1 MQKNSQNFSMQEAM
15 RLAKTDAGQQLL
27 AMLQAQNSDS
37 LKQAM
42 NHASKGDYDQLK
54 QTLAPMLSSPEAQK
68 LLSQLG
74 RKVNE

>member
-1 MQKNSQNFSMQEAM
+1 MQKNSDNFSMQEAM
-15 RLAKTDAGQQLL
+15 RLAKSDAGQQLM

-42 NHASKGDYDQLK
+42 VQASKGDFDKLK
-54 QTLAPMLSSPEAQK
+54 QTLAPLLASVEAQK

-74 RKVNE
+74 RKTDE

>member
-1 MQKNSQNFSMQEAM
+1 MQKNSDNFSMHEAM
-15 RLAKTDAGQQLL
+15 RLAKSDAGQQLM

-42 NHASKGDYDQLK
+42 SQASRGDYSQLK
-54 QTLAPMLSSPEAQK
+54 QTLAPMLASPEVQK

-74 RKVNE
+74 RKSNE